1 MLVHSAITSRLD
13 YCNSLLYGVNKTV
26 LNKLQMVQNAAARLI
41 SLRRKRDSV
50 SDVLHNLHWLRV
62 EARIV
67 FKLLLLVYKC
77 LHDMAPDCLVELIT
91 VRNSIRSILYLKHYQ
106 SSYARRSFSY
116 MAPRLWNNLP
126 DHIRLCTTLTTFK
139 SKVKYLLFNNFNNYM
154 KSVFKYN

>member
-1 MLVHSAITSRLD
+1 MDIHVNSIVSLCYKYLSDIGKIRKLLSKKHTEMLVHSAITSRLD

-41 SLRRKRDSV
+41 SLRRKRESV

-91 VRNSIRSILYLKHYQ
+91 VRNSIRSILFLKHYL
-106 SSYARRSFSY
+106 SF
-116 MAPRLWNNLP
+116 
-126 DHIRLCTTLTTFK
+126 
-139 SKVKYLLFNNFNNYM
+139 
-154 KSVFKYN
+154 